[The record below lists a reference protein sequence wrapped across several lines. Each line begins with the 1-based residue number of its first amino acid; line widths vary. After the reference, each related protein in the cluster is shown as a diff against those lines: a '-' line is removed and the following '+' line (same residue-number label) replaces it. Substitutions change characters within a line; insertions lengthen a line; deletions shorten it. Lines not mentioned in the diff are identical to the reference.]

1 VPIYQAIILGIIQGV
16 TEFLP
21 VSSSGHLILIR
32 QMLGWKDPGLSFDV
46 ALHFGTLIAVL
57 IYFAETWAKIVRA
70 AFGVPVRISEEEGPQ
85 GELSQQEVRQQR
97 LLLWFLVAATIPGA
111 VMGKLFEKQAEESF
125 RQPALIAAM
134 MIIVAVIMWWSEKV
148 GSFQKPLTRIT
159 LVDAITVGAAQAAA
173 IIPGVSRSGST
184 IAAGLFR
191 GMGRDAAARF
201 SFLLAT
207 PIIGGAVLL
216 SGWHLRRESIP
227 PEMARALLAG
237 VSASAV
243 VGYAAIA
250 AFIRYLRTQT
260 LRIFIVYRI
269 IFGIIILALVY
280 RGYL

>member
-1 VPIYQAIILGIIQGV
+1 MPIYQAIILGIIQGI

-21 VSSSGHLILIR
+21 VSSSGHLIVIR

-57 IYFAETWAKIVRA
+57 IYFAGTWIRIFRA
-70 AFGVPVRISEEEGPQ
+70 AFGAKVRISDEEGTQ
-85 GELSQQEVRQQR
+85 GELSPPEVRQQR
-97 LLLWFLVAATIPGA
+97 LLLWFLVVATIPGA
-111 VMGKLFEKQAEESF
+111 VVGKLFETQAEESF
-125 RQPALIAAM
+125 RQPTLIAAT
-134 MIIVAVIMWWSEKV
+134 MIFVAIIMWWSEKA
-148 GSFQKPLTRIT
+148 GSFQKPLTQIT
-159 LVDAITVGAAQAAA
+159 LLDAITVGTAQATA

-191 GMGRDAAARF
+191 GMSRDAAARF

-207 PIIGGAVLL
+207 PIIGGACLL
-216 SGWHLRRESIP
+216 SGWHLRREGVP
-227 PEMARALLAG
+227 PEMARALIAG